1 MIRTYERSG
10 VRFQYPG
17 NWSIETEDAGAGWTA
32 TVTSPDTA
40 LLVFTLRP
48 EADSPAALADEALSA
63 LKAEYKE
70 LDAEPAVESIA
81 GRPAVG
87 HDVDFLTL
95 DTAVVCRLRGLETPA
110 GPLLVLAQT
119 SEYDR
124 ARLDPVLR
132 AVVASI
138 HLSDA

>member
-1 MIRTYERSG
+1 MIRTFERSG
-10 VRFQYPG
+10 VKFQYPG
-17 NWSIETEDAGAGWTA
+17 NWSVETEENGAGWTA

-40 LLVFTLRP
+40 LLVFSLRP
-48 EADSPAALADEALSA
+48 EAESPAALADETLAA

-95 DTAVVCRLRGLETPA
+95 DTAAVCRVRALDTAA
-110 GPLLVLAQT
+110 GPLLILAQFT
-119 SEYDR
+119 EHDR
-124 ARLDPVLR
+124 IRFDPVLQ
-132 AVVASI
+132 AVVAS
-138 HLSDA
+138 LRLAAE